1 MHPHPRFPPCVEVSL
16 RIGPFGGLHARDA
29 TADCTLHDVAGLH
42 PRWGDF
48 GGETWSRWLSIP
60 RPQMHGAKPHAGIG
74 ISLPLRMRF
83 RAISWADP
91 GPGSGF
97 PGPAGGKGRNEPL
110 SVGDFEWAI
119 A

>member
-1 MHPHPRFPPCVEVSL
+1 M
-16 RIGPFGGLHARDA
+16 
-29 TADCTLHDVAGLH
+29 
-42 PRWGDF
+42 GDF

-83 RAISWADP
+83 RAISWAGP

-119 A
+119 AYGSCP